1 MKRLVILTIAAAA
14 LVIPSTAFASGV
26 VLKVDKQAHLVAVA
40 QTKTKVALVHT
51 SAASK
56 LHVGQRVAMQARAL
70 RNGTYSAAGVRV
82 VGHASKVSF
91 RGLLLQKSATRYI
104 VSAGGAVIALHRG
117 RATASANDSGGP
129 APGTTVQV
137 TATVGQNDDLNEDQ
151 VTTVSADHPGGAI
164 EGTLTLGTGTITV
177 VSEHMALVLNV
188 PTGFDLSQFQNGD
201 EVLAVFAQQ
210 TDGTLLLSSLS
221 GDQSAQQ
228 ADQGQQGQQG
238 EDGQGHDGHGDGGGS
253 GGSGS
258 GGGDDGGGDD
268 GGSVGGNGGNNP
280 APTVGING

>member
-56 LHVGQRVAMQARAL
+56 LHVGQRVAMQAHAL

-82 VGHASKVSF
+82 VGHARTVHF
-91 RGLLLQKSATRYI
+91 RALLLKRSASRLV

-117 RATASANDSGGP
+117 RVTASANDSGP

-137 TATVGQNDDLNEDQ
+137 TATVGQNDDLDEDQ

-188 PTGFDLSQFQNGD
+188 PSGFDLSQFQTGD

-228 ADQGQQGQQG
+228 ADQGQQG
-238 EDGQGHDGHGDGGGS
+238 EDGQGHDGHGGDGHGDG
-253 GGSGS
+253 